1 VNVSVATFN
10 GAFSSSIPV
19 TIERGHRARRFNFT
33 LGSGSAKL
41 ELESFSGSVE
51 LARYLDLAKRLP
63 SYYSQAQHDEDHD
76 MDQDDQDDD
85 AAPAKTKTKHKDKE

>member
-1 VNVSVATFN
+1 M
-10 GAFSSSIPV
+10 

-51 LARYLDLAKRLP
+51 LARYLDAG
-63 SYYSQAQHDEDHD
+63 QAPAELLQPGAARRRSRHGPGP
-76 MDQDDQDDD
+76 DQDDD
-85 AAPAKTKTKHKDKE
+85 AAPAKTKTKHKDKGIGVTR